1 MNLQTAQ
8 NLQQLI
14 DSLMKKHPRHMEA
27 KISVW
32 LSEPIQ
38 VNLIGGSTT
47 LTRLQQF
54 EFQSRTL
61 SGRIDNLEDVVGLD
75 EFETLIEF
83 INNKVKE
90 NFKFLAVA

>member
-14 DSLMKKHPRHMEA
+14 DSLMKKHPRYMEA
-27 KISVW
+27 EISVW

>member
-1 MNLQTAQ
+1 
-8 NLQQLI
+8 
-14 DSLMKKHPRHMEA
+14 MEA
-27 KISVW
+27 EISVW